1 MTTIFNWFARLKVF
15 QKEEPKRIFRHKK
28 NQKEYGKIHDK
39 ELQNLEHFSFTFL
52 FCSSFSSS
60 VFTDQVLWNVPIRK
74 ANPLDIRQDSLEAG
88 RFGPSEGLHLYS
100 IRTSHK
106 R

>member
-60 VFTDQVLWNVPIRK
+60 VFTELTFWAAAIRIH
-74 ANPLDIRQDSLEAG
+74 PTLIEFLG
-88 RFGPSEGLHLYS
+88 WGIGPQQG
-100 IRTSHK
+100 I
-106 R
+106 